1 MRKKICVMIAAV
13 LCIITVCSTTIENSF
28 AASKRTKNQ
37 KITYQ
42 NIIKQWIKE
51 AKKEGGHRD
60 QIYFSVD
67 DINCDGTK
75 ELVIS
80 NYVGVGS
87 ADWFSSIYNKN
98 GKCIKTS
105 TYKNS
110 YAKAKKSFD
119 HIYGNLAL
127 MKYKKGI
134 ICYGERF
141 PTGTGET
148 YYKIQKNGKFKE
160 LAHYDCFHYD
170 DEGNQLDYYSVKGT
184 KVSKT
189 TYDKKIKSF
198 GQGKNLKEY
207 SATKKNINRILGY

>member
-1 MRKKICVMIAAV
+1 MIAAV

-28 AASKRTKNQ
+28 AASKLTKNQ

-148 YYKIQKNGKFKE
+148 YYKIQK
-160 LAHYDCFHYD
+160 DR
-170 DEGNQLDYYSVKGT
+170 
-184 KVSKT
+184 
-189 TYDKKIKSF
+189 KST
-198 GQGKNLKEY
+198 L
-207 SATKKNINRILGY
+207 

>member
-1 MRKKICVMIAAV
+1 MIAAV

-28 AASKRTKNQ
+28 AASKLTKNQ

-98 GKCIKTS
+98 GK
-105 TYKNS
+105 
-110 YAKAKKSFD
+110 
-119 HIYGNLAL
+119 
-127 MKYKKGI
+127 
-134 ICYGERF
+134 
-141 PTGTGET
+141 
-148 YYKIQKNGKFKE
+148 FKE

-170 DEGNQLDYYSVKGT
+170 DEGNQLDYYSIKGK